1 MTLAA
6 MPATQ
11 RKGPA
16 TPRIPK
22 VHVASFGLE
31 NYWKP
36 WRTSQDVSY
45 ITNKTM
51 ANLMEDP
58 RVDKDALK

>member
-1 MTLAA
+1 

-11 RKGPA
+11 RKDPA

-31 NYWKP
+31 NYYRQ
-36 WRTSQDVSY
+36 WRRREDFSR
-45 ITNKTM
+45 ITPQTM
-51 ANLMEDP
+51 YDLMES
-58 RVDKDALK
+58 DKVAGDAAK